1 MIGAKRSILFYF
13 NYFRCIFYSFTAL
26 SQNLE
31 AWEEAKREIE
41 KIPSHPNQPP
51 APPEKSQD
59 KVPTLSARRDS
70 AATVNGR

>member
-1 MIGAKRSILFYF
+1 MIGAKRSIFFSPIISVAFVIHTRL
-13 NYFRCIFYSFTAL
+13 L
-26 SQNLE
+26 PQNLE

-41 KIPSHPNQPP
+41 KIPSHPNQAP
-51 APPEKSQD
+51 APPEKSPD

>member
-1 MIGAKRSILFYF
+1 MIGAKRSIFFLPSISVAF
-13 NYFRCIFYSFTAL
+13 IIHL
-26 SQNLE
+26 LPQNLE

-41 KIPSHPNQPP
+41 TIPSHPNQAP